1 MKKHLKFEY
10 NGEVIEVDAERQGDT
25 ITFERN
31 GETHTVR
38 VIPETPVQEKKEKA
52 EAAPASAPAPK
63 PSAPAAPSP
72 QPSTQPSSA
81 PAAAGA
87 GQVPAPM
94 TGVIKELLVAQG
106 DSVQEGEPIMMME
119 AMKMDIEVSALSSGS
134 VAEIYVQAGD
144 NVKEGQALAK
154 IG

>member
-1 MKKHLKFEY
+1 
-10 NGEVIEVDAERQGDT
+10 
-25 ITFERN
+25 
-31 GETHTVR
+31 
-38 VIPETPVQEKKEKA
+38 
-52 EAAPASAPAPK
+52 
-63 PSAPAAPSP
+63 
-72 QPSTQPSSA
+72 
-81 PAAAGA
+81 
-87 GQVPAPM
+87 M